1 MAVLQLGLVLAGVAA
16 LVVGGVSWQAGYTPE
31 VAILRG
37 VVACCAVG
45 IVAYIG
51 ELVVGTAPPRRGP
64 AVERLHEPVAARG
77 ARVRPRADASSAP
90 ADDRAQPALP
100 APATPN
106 DGTAGQGAA

>member
-16 LVVGGVSWQAGYTPE
+16 LVVGAVSWQAGYTPE

-51 ELVVGTAPPRRGP
+51 ELVVGTAPPRPGP
-64 AVERLHEPVAARG
+64 AVDRLHEPPATPGARG
-77 ARVRPRADASSAP
+77 RHRADASPPP
-90 ADDRAQPALP
+90 ADGRPQPALP
-100 APATPN
+100 APANPS
-106 DGTAGQGAA
+106 DGTTGQSAA